1 MSEKLFLK
9 WDEFQRHFISALGRL
24 KEENEFADVTLACDD
39 GQQIE
44 AHKVILASSSQL
56 FKDLLKGN
64 KHPHPII
71 YMRGM
76 KSEDLVSI
84 IDFLYHGET
93 KVCQENLD
101 SFLTIAEDLKLEG
114 VVGQSCDPRRFS
126 IQELQL
132 DKVKVEEPTN
142 GLIALP
148 EATID
153 KKPLAE
159 YKTAITSENLKTVL
173 PMFVSGDLRRL
184 DEQVKTMM
192 EKSENIVPNK
202 RGEKAKIC
210 KVCGKEGEGTS
221 IRNHIEAIHLEGVSL
236 PCNICEKEFRSRLNS
251 LERAQK

>member
-1 MSEKLFLK
+1 MC
-9 WDEFQRHFISALGRL
+9 
-24 KEENEFADVTLACDD
+24 DVTLACDD

-71 YMRGM
+71 YMRRI

-84 IDFLYHGET
+84 IDLLYHGET
-93 KVCQENLD
+93 QVCQENLD
-101 SFLTIAEDLKLEG
+101 SFLTMAEDLKLEG
-114 VVGQSCDPRRFS
+114 VVGQLCDPKTFS

-210 KVCGKEGEGTS
+210 KVCGKEGEGTR

-236 PCNICEKEFRSRLNS
+236 PCNICEKEFRSRLNTV
-251 LERAQK
+251 EMAQK

>member
-1 MSEKLFLK
+1 M
-9 WDEFQRHFISALGRL
+9 
-24 KEENEFADVTLACDD
+24 TLACDD

-93 KVCQENLD
+93 QVCQENLD
-101 SFLTIAEDLKLEG
+101 SFLTMAEDLKLEG
-114 VVGQSCDPRRFS
+114 VVGQLCDPKTFS

-132 DKVKVEEPTN
+132 DKVKVEEPTK

-148 EATID
+148 EAKID
-153 KKPLAE
+153 KKPLKE
-159 YKTAITSENLKTVL
+159 YRIAITSSSKWV
-173 PMFVSGDLRRL
+173 
-184 DEQVKTMM
+184 
-192 EKSENIVPNK
+192 
-202 RGEKAKIC
+202 GE
-210 KVCGKEGEGTS
+210 
-221 IRNHIEAIHLEGVSL
+221 
-236 PCNICEKEFRSRLNS
+236 PD
-251 LERAQK
+251 